1 MIRTGAEAV
10 LLWIFGCSGFGV
22 SALGLDNIFASIS
35 PTDSTGSHMSIN
47 ESTLLPLGLF
57 VGGLVTTTIVVWKIA
72 THAKDIESQLKN
84 LNGRV
89 QDIEKRQRKGF

>member
-1 MIRTGAEAV
+1 MIRTGAEAI

-22 SALGLDNIFASIS
+22 SALGLDNMFATIHSV
-35 PTDSTGSHMSIN
+35 DSGGSHVAIN

-72 THAKDIESQLKN
+72 THAKDIESQLEN